1 MKLTELY
8 NMTMKE
14 VIEQC
19 EIIDQKIHTNDD
31 GDIMAIEMKYKPKN
45 IDNTRGPE
53 IPTFMRDIK

>member
-45 IDNTRGPE
+45 MDNGMGPE
-53 IPTFMRDIK
+53 IPEFMRDRK